1 MYLDFTFDFVF
12 SSFLYSIGRR
22 FRRNVIGNFNSSAW
36 RHFILGEIFELLLTA
51 RVPVPRLSWSR
62 SMINDPREKSGEG
75 GARNFEERFIYRC
88 IGLVTKRGREFYK
101 PFEEGKEGKIGSA
114 YQLIGLMKG
123 KEGKERGRL
132 LERRRMRSE
141 SSRSR

>member
-12 SSFLYSIGRR
+12 SSSLYSIGRR

-51 RVPVPRLSWSR
+51 RVPVPRLLVSIDDQR
-62 SMINDPREKSGEG
+62 SARKERRGEG

-88 IGLVTKRGREFYK
+88 IGL
-101 PFEEGKEGKIGSA
+101 
-114 YQLIGLMKG
+114 
-123 KEGKERGRL
+123 
-132 LERRRMRSE
+132 
-141 SSRSR
+141 

>member
-12 SSFLYSIGRR
+12 SSSLYSIGRR

-62 SMINDPREKSGEG
+62 SMINDPREKSG
-75 GARNFEERFIYRC
+75 AAKVERATSRRGLFI
-88 IGLVTKRGREFYK
+88 VA
-101 PFEEGKEGKIGSA
+101 SA
-114 YQLIGLMKG
+114 CN
-123 KEGKERGRL
+123 KEREGIL
-132 LERRRMRSE
+132 
-141 SSRSR
+141 